1 MKEIHPNFSEN
12 ELKDMYNSCHGT
24 NGAAPSK
31 NFEQMKHQGMMMKNF
46 QIMCE
51 VMIMMG
57 GMMSDWGMMG
67 FGIFGWILNLF
78 IIGLVVYFTVKL
90 ALPDKN

>member
-1 MKEIHPNFSEN
+1 MFPFMKEIHPNFSEN

-46 QIMCE
+46 
-51 VMIMMG
+51 
-57 GMMSDWGMMG
+57 
-67 FGIFGWILNLF
+67 
-78 IIGLVVYFTVKL
+78 
-90 ALPDKN
+90 